1 VRLLGLFTI
10 ATLIAL
16 ILQTTIPRLLPFE
29 ILVPELT
36 LVLVVDLGLRYH
48 GVAAALAAFAIGY
61 ATDAFSGN
69 QLGLNALLFTAIFI
83 LTYGLSRAVFSPG
96 RVLGVSAVF
105 GGVMFCALGNYLA
118 GSGWTSRPEPPAL
131 LAPSILIQAALTA
144 LCAPPIFAMMSGA
157 ARLIGLRRSSSREY
171 S

>member
-1 VRLLGLFTI
+1 MGLFTI

-36 LVLVVDLGLRYH
+36 LILVVDLGLRYH
-48 GVAAALAAFAIGY
+48 GIPAALAAFAIGY

-69 QLGLNALLFTAIFI
+69 QLGLNAVLFTAVFI

-96 RVLGVSAVF
+96 RVLGVMAVF
-105 GGVMFCALGNYLA
+105 GGVLFCALGTYLA
-118 GSGWTSRPEPPAL
+118 GAGWTGSENAALVTPA
-131 LAPSILIQAALTA
+131 ILIQAALTA
-144 LCAPPIFAMMSGA
+144 LCAPAIFAMMDGA
-157 ARLIGLRRSSSREY
+157 AWMTGLRRSSSREY